1 MLRRP
6 VEPAVISGQT
16 VAGQNPE
23 IADEGSKS
31 LLNSGPDL
39 VLAQKVMDLR
49 DMFRN
54 AYTGWLEVEEAA

>member
-1 MLRRP
+1 MIRGTQCRSASRHELSKIDF
-6 VEPAVISGQT
+6 EMI
-16 VAGQNPE
+16 
-23 IADEGSKS
+23 DEGSKS

-54 AYTGWLEVEEAA
+54 AYTGWLKVEEAA